1 MAKGFKKGGYNPLNF
16 KVMAYA
22 TEEDL
27 NAATPKEN
35 TIGVITAVPISTWTF
50 SATEPT
56 EPMEG
61 MVWISTGTDS
71 PAAFNALKKNDIQ
84 VYPVFAKQYIGGAWV
99 DKTAKSWQGGEWV
112 DWMLRIYDN
121 GFINEGAIERFEQ
134 VVAAAAQLTWEANKI
149 AFSYINS
156 GGRYVTIYTKRPIPV
171 DSYKKLYIDVGD
183 VTVGTNG
190 VFIAGLRSTPEA
202 SENVPSASSFAA
214 SISTNKSISKQVL
227 DVDISNVSGDYYIQ
241 IAASIAKGEIYKI
254 YLK

>member
-16 KVMAYA
+16 KVVPFA
-22 TEEDL
+22 TEEEL
-27 NAATPKEN
+27 LAATAKEN
-35 TIGVITAVPISTWTF
+35 TIGVVTADTITSWIF
-50 SATEPT
+50 SATEHKAPI
-56 EPMEG
+56 EG

-71 PAAFNALKKNDIQ
+71 PAEFNALKKNGIQ
-84 VYPVFAKQYIGGAWV
+84 VYPVYAKQYIGGAWV
-99 DKTAKSWQGGEWV
+99 DKTAKSYQGGEWV

-121 GFINEGAIERFEQ
+121 GFINEGAIGRFEQ
-134 VVAAAAQLTWEANKI
+134 VVAAAGRLTWEANKI
-149 AFSYINS
+149 VFSYINE
-156 GGRYVTIYTKRPIPV
+156 GGRYVTIYTKKPIRV
-171 DSYKKLYIDVGD
+171 DSYKKLYIDVSN

-214 SISTNKSISKQVL
+214 SVSTNKSISKQVL